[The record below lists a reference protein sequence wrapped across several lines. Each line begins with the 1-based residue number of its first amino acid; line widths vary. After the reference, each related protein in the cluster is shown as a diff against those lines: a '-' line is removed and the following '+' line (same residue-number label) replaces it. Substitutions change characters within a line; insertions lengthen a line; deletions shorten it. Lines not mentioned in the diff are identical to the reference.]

1 MSKITLDSLVQKGS
15 AGASISPVQ
24 ARAREP
30 ATVPPGGQSYWKAMT
45 VKLDRTQYN
54 ALKVHGVVQ
63 NRTSQDC
70 ISEAIDMWL
79 AYQERNRD
87 TE

>member
-1 MSKITLDSLVQKGS
+1 MPKLTLDSLVQKGS
-15 AGASISPVQ
+15 AGASVSVTKPED
-24 ARAREP
+24 RKP
-30 ATVPPGGQSYWKAMT
+30 VPPGGQSYWKAMT

-70 ISEAIDMWL
+70 MSEAIDMWL
-79 AYQERNRD
+79 AYQERSHD